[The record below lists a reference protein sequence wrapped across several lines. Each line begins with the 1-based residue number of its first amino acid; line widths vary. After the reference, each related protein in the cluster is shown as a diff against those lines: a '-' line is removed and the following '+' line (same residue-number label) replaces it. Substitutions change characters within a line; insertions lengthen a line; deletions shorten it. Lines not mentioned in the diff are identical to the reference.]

1 MRLKYELNN
10 RCKSVLDVGVNDE
23 AINEATT
30 GKR

>member
-10 RCKSVLDVGVNDE
+10 RCKSSLDVGVSDE